1 MADEPSD
8 EPVAHATA
16 HECNG
21 DREHH
26 LACNNLS
33 DSGASISDGATE
45 RLCQPTTIP
54 SGGTDLGLEPA
65 QTRAVTEALSVS
77 ADFPAR
83 AEVPL
88 SSARISVAPI
98 TPGHDHPG
106 GGFPRKALFQYCVSL
121 ARAAR
126 GARLAVPVARA
137 VWLRR

>member
-45 RLCQPTTIP
+45 RLCQPTTFP
-54 SGGTDLGLEPA
+54 SGTADLGLEPA
-65 QTRAVTEALSVS
+65 QTRAVTEAPSVS
-77 ADFPAR
+77 TDFPAR

-98 TPGHDHPG
+98 TPGPDHPG
-106 GGFPRKALFQYCVSL
+106 GVGLVISHDWIDD
-121 ARAAR
+121 AADDSAKNS
-126 GARLAVPVARA
+126 GDARLTSSDAAGA
-137 VWLRR
+137 